1 VLALGFL
8 AATAIGGGVRIFLDP
23 HLSGESQ
30 AQSRR
35 SAIAKR
41 EPIGNAGPPRSSAR
55 AASRW
60 RAR

>member
-35 SAIAKR
+35 SATAKR
-41 EPIGNAGPPRSSAR
+41 EPPGNAGPPRSSAC